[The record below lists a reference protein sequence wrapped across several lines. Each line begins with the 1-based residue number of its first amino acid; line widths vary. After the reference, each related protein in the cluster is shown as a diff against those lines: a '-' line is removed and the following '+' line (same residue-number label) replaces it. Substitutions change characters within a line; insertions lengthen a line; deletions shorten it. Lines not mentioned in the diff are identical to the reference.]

1 MRLERLKLKNFCQH
15 RELDW
20 TFPSGIIAITGPNGS
35 GKSNSIKAAYAALT
49 GDFKRNEGVVIDN
62 INKLCLEK
70 DESSIELTFSTSGNV
85 STIVRSLRPNKRSLV
100 INGGTP
106 ITADKDISAA
116 IEGLIGV
123 NSNILSEYIFVD
135 QWQMFEVFTASKSE
149 RMSALQSLYGLGRAE
164 VCYDEIS
171 KTISKIN
178 IPTPSESVE
187 DLDLQIREKRLVLN
201 DFKKSMSSIT
211 PEAIDISSLNEQLK
225 SVRQLKSDKS
235 KIIELKDSLSKV
247 TTILKNLA
255 TSSESFNV
263 EGILCGFKSADDVSQ
278 AIKLQ
283 EEYIAAWGSI
293 DDLAKRIDHC
303 QNEIDTLKAKIKLLG
318 PVPSRPLIYYAT
330 KGADLELF
338 NSMLGLLSSQ
348 ISCLKELTGK
358 NECPVCKTSGPVLE
372 NATKTLK
379 DSIAKLTPVV
389 DKMREDYTLS
399 REYDTSLANHS
410 EKTSKLTSYMSV
422 HKDSLDA
429 LKDSWFRKT
438 KERPK
443 TDLDDCMAERSR
455 LHDIRRNYE
464 AALIKQAEDIA
475 LLGFYR
481 GQADSMTEQISKLEA
496 SCPEANSL
504 DDYSRVESDLLA
516 SIATRNNNRETFIRI
531 EEGIKSYTE
540 SIDYLENRRKRISLD
555 LDEARINID
564 IRNHLE
570 TLREVMH
577 KSNLP
582 RKVAVNYLKQTV
594 SKMNNYLEDFHAPFR
609 VYSDDELTFWAK
621 FNDNRS
627 LPASRLSG
635 GEKVL
640 LSLAFRLAV
649 QFGVASSVNLL
660 VLDEPTVGLDD
671 DNIECLETA
680 FNRLR
685 AMSVSSGLQVLV
697 VSHEKAMERMCDH
710 TLSLYR

>member
-20 TFPSGIIAITGPNGS
+20 TFPSGIVAITGPNGS

-49 GDFKRNEGVVIDN
+49 GDFKRNEGVAIDN

-85 STIVRSLRPNKRSLV
+85 STIIRSLRPNKRSLV
-100 INGGTP
+100 INGGSP
-106 ITADKDISAA
+106 IIADKDISAA

-135 QWQMFEVFTASKSE
+135 QWKMFEVFTASKSE

-201 DFKKSMSSIT
+201 DFKKSLSSIT
-211 PEAIDISSLNEQLK
+211 PESIDVSSLNDQLK
-225 SVRQLKSDKS
+225 SVRQMKADKS
-235 KIIELKDSLSKV
+235 KIIELKDSLAKV
-247 TTILKNLA
+247 TTTLRNLA
-255 TSSESFNV
+255 ASYESFNI
-263 EGILCGFKSADDVSQ
+263 EGILCGFKNLEEINSA
-278 AIKLQ
+278 IRLQ
-283 EEYIAAWGSI
+283 EENLAAWGVISEI
-293 DDLAKRIDHC
+293 GHRMSHY
-303 QNEIDTLKAKIKLLG
+303 QNEISEFESQIKDLG
-318 PVPSRPLIYYAT
+318 PGPVKPAKYYES
-330 KGADLELF
+330 GGEDMELF
-338 NSMLGLLSSQ
+338 NSMTGLLSSQ
-348 ISCLKELTGK
+348 TSCLKDLTGK
-358 NECPVCKTSGPVLE
+358 NECPVCKSSGSVLIE
-372 NATKTLK
+372 ATQALE
-379 DSIAKLTPVV
+379 DSISKLTPTVA
-389 DKMREDYTLS
+389 KMKEDYVTSRNYDRRWLIYSEELS
-399 REYDTSLANHS
+399 KISNYKFVNKEKLDKLKNTQALKLEKKPDRDHTYCVT
-410 EKTSKLTSYMSV
+410 EKTRLCDIKNKYESALVKQSEEMS
-422 HKDSLDA
+422 
-429 LKDSWFRKT
+429 
-438 KERPK
+438 
-443 TDLDDCMAERSR
+443 
-455 LHDIRRNYE
+455 
-464 AALIKQAEDIA
+464 

-481 GQADSMTEQISKLEA
+481 GQADSMTEQISKLEL
-496 SCPEANSL
+496 SCPEVNSL
-504 DDYSRVESDLLA
+504 DDYSRVESALLE
-516 SIATRNNNRETFIRI
+516 SIATRSNNKEILIRI

-540 SIDYLENRRKRISLD
+540 SIEYLENRRKRISLD

-570 TLREVMH
+570 TLKEVMH

>member
-20 TFPSGIIAITGPNGS
+20 TFPSGIVAITGPNGS

-49 GDFKRNEGVVIDN
+49 GDFKRNEGVAIDN

-85 STIVRSLRPNKRSLV
+85 STIIRSLRPNKRSLV
-100 INGGTP
+100 INGGAP
-106 ITADKDISAA
+106 IIADKDISAA

-135 QWQMFEVFTASKSE
+135 QWKMFEVFTASKSE

-187 DLDLQIREKRLVLN
+187 DLQSQIREKKLIL
-201 DFKKSMSSIT
+201 DELKKTMASIT
-211 PEAIDISSLNEQLK
+211 AESMDISSLNEQLE
-225 SVRQLKSDKS
+225 SIRQMKSDKV
-235 KIIELKDSLSKV
+235 KIVELK
-247 TTILKNLA
+247 KNLVKA
-255 TSSESFNV
+255 TDSIKDIASSSVSFIS
-263 EGILCGFKSADDVSQ
+263 EEMLCGFKSLEGINS

-283 EEYIAAWGSI
+283 EENRAAWEVI
-293 DDLAKRIDHC
+293 
-303 QNEIDTLKAKIKLLG
+303 QEIGHRVVHYQSEIAELDSQIKDLG
-318 PVPSRPLIYYAT
+318 PGPTKPSKYYESS
-330 KGADLELF
+330 GEDMELF
-338 NSMLGLLSSQ
+338 NSMTGMLSSQ
-348 ISCLKELTGK
+348 TSCLKDLIGK
-358 NECPVCKTSGPVLE
+358 NECPVCKTSGAVLLE
-372 NATKTLK
+372 ATQILK
-379 DSIAKLTPVV
+379 DSISKLTPAVA
-389 DKMREDYTLS
+389 KMREDYASSRDYDVKLS
-399 REYDTSLANHS
+399 HYS
-410 EKTSKLTSYMSV
+410 E
-422 HKDSLDA
+422 A
-429 LKDSWFRKT
+429 
-438 KERPK
+438 
-443 TDLDDCMAERSR
+443 RSR
-455 LHDIRRNYE
+455 LTNYVFVNKERLGKLKDTQTLKLEKKPDRDYAYCIAERIRLYDIKNKYE
-464 AALIKQAEDIA
+464 SALVKQAEEIS

-481 GQADSMTEQISKLEA
+481 GQVDSLTDQISKLEL
-496 SCPEANSL
+496 SCSDLNSL
-504 DDYSRVESDLLA
+504 ADYSKIESDLLS
-516 SIATRNNNRETFIRI
+516 SITSRNNNKEIFIRT
-531 EEGIKSYTE
+531 EEGLKSCTE
-540 SIDYLENRRKRISLD
+540 SIEYLENRRKRISLD

-570 TLREVMH
+570 TLKEVMH